1 MKTIILTISIK
12 ILLSLTLLGQVEAAD
27 KQWNL
32 AFQIGG
38 NGMVTAYDV
47 AVDDQGNTVTVGTFT
62 ETLNI
67 ESEQLESYGN
77 TSIVLARHDADGNLL
92 WIKKFGGSGYDY
104 GYAVEL
110 DEQNNIYIGGAF
122 STIADFGGEQYT
134 AAGQRDAYLAKLSPE
149 GEIQW
154 FKHLLSEGR
163 DFVYDLTLTGE
174 GDIAVAGR
182 FSEELN
188 FSDQTLQVDRENDGF
203 GALINPEGQ
212 VQWAERFSSRGGV
225 RATTVATRGDALY
238 FGIEFQADVTISGTT
253 HASRGNHDLAL
264 ARFDLNGDL
273 EWSRHMEGYGS
284 DSINDIDIAP
294 DGRVAMIGHFNND
307 LEFGDQQIES
317 KNRDDLYVAL
327 FEANGDYGWIR
338 QGKSEFWSYGR
349 GILARENDIVIAGHF
364 YMEFDLEGLSLERG
378 ETDYQGLMGKID
390 YEGNPQSI
398 EKIGGDRSDYT
409 EGITLGANESFYV
422 FGRFYGE
429 FEAGRHQLTS
439 QNSSDIFVAQYGGIG
454 SPANPIIT
462 EFDTE
467 TDGDSLYVTV
477 ELRDVSDLYF
487 MSFELS
493 YDDDLLTFERMT
505 PGEVMGSNPLFIS
518 GDTESGTGISIGK
531 TSGTAANMDGEL
543 MTVVFST
550 IEPNYDTESELGV
563 HDLKAE
569 SPDNKTLPVDYP
581 GTVPFTLQSAFVV
594 WPGDVNND
602 GVVDERDALAL
613 AQHLGKSGVPRSE
626 SEQGISWEAAEAEPW
641 EDTSATFADTDGD
654 GVVDYED
661 LRAIVFN
668 FGKSHSQGDGPMRQ
682 LATTGNQ
689 NQQENSGYRLPA
701 LREGETH
708 RITISSDIDG
718 LVTGASIRARV
729 SGVDEEAFTI
739 KSINPGVWAD
749 SYRSDEVLKFNYVN
763 GATAAAAIA
772 ASEVLSLNEDQL
784 FEITIRADRSWSSA
798 PELVVYPVSVSDT
811 EGGQTQL
818 ANEKTRVLDTG
829 SNSELPQRTEL
840 IGNYPNPFN
849 PETSIRFNLSEE
861 AHVELSIYDLLG
873 NRITS
878 LVDEQRSPG
887 NYTVPFSGHNL
898 SSGVYIYRLS
908 AGGHTETKTMTMVK

>member
-1 MKTIILTISIK
+1 MKVIIQIFLII
-12 ILLSLTLLGQVEAAD
+12 IFFSLTLLGQAEASD
-27 KQWNL
+27 QQWNL
-32 AFQIGG
+32 AYPIGG

-47 AVDDQGNTVTVGTFT
+47 AVDAQGNTVTIGTFT
-62 ETLNI
+62 ETLNVD
-67 ESEQLESYGN
+67 SQQLESYGN
-77 TSIVLARHDADGNLL
+77 TSIVLARHDAHGNLL

-110 DEQNNIYIGGAF
+110 DEQDNIYIGGAF
-122 STIADFGGEQYT
+122 STIADFDGEQYT

-154 FKHLLSEGR
+154 FKHLSSEGR
-163 DFVYDLTLTGE
+163 DFINDLTLTSK

-225 RATTVATRGDALY
+225 RATTVATRDDALY

-264 ARFDLNGDL
+264 ARFNLEGEL

-284 DSINDIDIAP
+284 DSINDIDISP

-307 LEFGDQQIES
+307 LEFGNQQLES

-349 GILARENDIVIAGHF
+349 GVLAREDDIVITGHF
-364 YMEFDLEGLSLERG
+364 YMELDLEGHSLARD
-378 ETDYQGLMGKID
+378 ETAYHGLMAMID

-398 EKIGGDRSDYT
+398 EKIGGDRSDYI
-409 EGITLGANESFYV
+409 EGITPAPDDNFYV
-422 FGRFYGE
+422 YGRFYGE
-429 FEAGRHQLTS
+429 FEAGRHHLTS
-439 QNSSDIFVAQYGGIG
+439 QNSSDIFVAQYGKSG
-454 SPANPIIT
+454 SITQPIVA
-462 EFDTE
+462 EFNTE
-467 TDGDSLYVTV
+467 TDRDSLYIMI
-477 ELRDVSDLYF
+477 ELKDVSDLYY

-493 YDDDLLTFERMT
+493 YDSELLTFERMT

-518 GDTESGTGISIGK
+518 SDTESGTGISIGK
-531 TSGTAANMDGEL
+531 TSGTATNTDGEL
-543 MTVVFST
+543 LTVVLST
-550 IEPNYDTESELGV
+550 VDSNYETQGELGV

-569 SPDNKTLPVDYP
+569 SPENDSLPVNYHDI
-581 GTVPFTLQSAFVV
+581 VPFILQSAFVV
-594 WPGDVNND
+594 WPGDINND
-602 GVVDERDALAL
+602 GVVDERDVLAL
-613 AQHLGKSGVPRSE
+613 AQHLGKTGAPRSE

-641 EDTSATFADTDGD
+641 EDTNSTYADTDGD
-654 GVVDYED
+654 GVVDHED

-668 FGKSHSQGDGPMRQ
+668 FGKSHSQGDGQMRQ
-682 LATTGNQ
+682 LAMTTDQPEAG
-689 NQQENSGYRLPA
+689 SYRIPA

-708 RITISSDIDG
+708 RITISSDING
-718 LVTGASIRARV
+718 SVTGASVRASV

-739 KSINPGVWAD
+739 KDIAPGSWAD
-749 SYRSDEVLKFNYVN
+749 SYRSDEVLKFNYIN
-763 GATAAAAIA
+763 GATAATAIA
-772 ASEVLSLNEDQL
+772 AKEVLDVEGNQL
-784 FEITIRADRSWSSA
+784 FVITIRADRNWSSS
-798 PELVVYPVSVSDT
+798 PKLTIYPVSVSDT
-811 EGGQTQL
+811 EGVQTQL
-818 ANEKTRVLDTG
+818 ANDKTKVLDTG
-829 SNSELPQRTEL
+829 KNSELPQRTEL
-840 IGNYPNPFN
+840 VGNYPNPFN
-849 PETSIRFNLSEE
+849 PETTIRFNLSEE
-861 AHVELSIYDLLG
+861 THVELSVYDLLG

-878 LVDEQRSPG
+878 LIDERRSPG
-887 NYTVPFSGHNL
+887 TYTAPFSGNNL

-908 AGGHTETKTMTMVK
+908 AGGRTETKTMTMVK